1 MGSVTKIST
10 FPVYSKPAKPFSYMN
25 TPGPFH
31 LQRFLDA
38 QKNDYADALHEIKQG
53 HKQSHWIWFIFPQMR
68 GLGRSYMAEYYGIS
82 SIEEARAYLDN
93 PTLKARLIEISTAL
107 LQHKGKSTAYEILG
121 TIDAIK
127 VRSCM
132 TLFDHILPN
141 AIFAEVL
148 DAFYNGER
156 DKKTTQMIQS

>member
-1 MGSVTKIST
+1 
-10 FPVYSKPAKPFSYMN
+10 MN
-25 TPGPFH
+25 TQDSCN

-38 QKNDYADALHEIKQG
+38 QENNYADALREIKQG
-53 HKQSHWIWFIFPQMR
+53 YKQNHWIWFIFPQMR

-82 SIEEARAYLDN
+82 SIEEARAYLDH
-93 PTLKARLIEISTAL
+93 PTLKSRLIEISTAL
-107 LQHKGKSTAYEILG
+107 LQHKGRSTAYEILG

-127 VRSCM
+127 VRSSM

-148 DAFYNGER
+148 DAFYNSQR
-156 DKKTTQMIQS
+156 DELTLNLFQKSFTD

>member
-1 MGSVTKIST
+1 MKTQD
-10 FPVYSKPAKPFSYMN
+10 PFN
-25 TPGPFH
+25 

-53 HKQSHWIWFIFPQMR
+53 YKQNHWIWFIFPQMR

-93 PTLKARLIEISTAL
+93 PILKARLIEISTAL
-107 LQHKGKSTAYEILG
+107 LQHKDRSTAYEILG

-127 VRSCM
+127 VRSSM
-132 TLFDHILPN
+132 TLFDHIMPH
-141 AIFAEVL
+141 AIFAKVL
-148 DAFYNGER
+148 DAFYNSQR
-156 DKKTTQMIQS
+156 DEKTTQMIQS

>member
-1 MGSVTKIST
+1 
-10 FPVYSKPAKPFSYMN
+10 MN
-25 TPGPFH
+25 TPDTFN

-38 QKNDYADALHEIKQG
+38 QENDYADALHEIKQG
-53 HKQSHWIWFIFPQMR
+53 YKQSHWIWFIFPQMR
-68 GLGRSYMAEYYGIS
+68 GLGRSPMAENYGIT
-82 SIEEARAYLDN
+82 SIEEAQAYLEN
-93 PTLKARLIEISTAL
+93 PTLKKRLIEISTAL

-132 TLFDHILPN
+132 TLFDHIMPN

-148 DAFYNGER
+148 NAFYNSER
-156 DKKTTQMIQS
+156 DELTLNLLK

>member
-1 MGSVTKIST
+1 
-10 FPVYSKPAKPFSYMN
+10 MN
-25 TPGPFH
+25 TQDTFN

-38 QKNDYADALHEIKQG
+38 QKNDYADALREIKQG
-53 HKQSHWIWFIFPQMR
+53 YKQSHWIWYIFPQMR
-68 GLGRSYMAEYYGIS
+68 GLGHSSMAEYYGIS
-82 SIEEARAYLDN
+82 SIEEARAYLDH

-127 VRSCM
+127 VRSSM

-148 DAFYNGER
+148 DAFYNSQR
-156 DKKTTQMIQS
+156 DELTLKFISK

>member
-1 MGSVTKIST
+1 MKTQD
-10 FPVYSKPAKPFSYMN
+10 PFN
-25 TPGPFH
+25 

-53 HKQSHWIWFIFPQMR
+53 YKQSHWIWFIFPQIR
-68 GLGRSYMAEYYGIS
+68 GLGMSYMAEYYGIS

-93 PTLKARLIEISTAL
+93 PTLKARLLEISTAL

-127 VRSCM
+127 VRSSM
-132 TLFDHILPN
+132 TLFDHIMPH
-141 AIFAEVL
+141 AIFAKVL
-148 DAFYNGER
+148 DAFYNSQR
-156 DKKTTQMIQS
+156 DEKTTQMIQS

>member
-1 MGSVTKIST
+1 
-10 FPVYSKPAKPFSYMN
+10 MN
-25 TPGPFH
+25 TPDTFN

-38 QKNDYADALHEIKQG
+38 QENDYADALREIKQG
-53 HKQSHWIWFIFPQMR
+53 YKQSHWIWFIFPQMR
-68 GLGRSYMAEYYGIS
+68 GLGQRSMAEYYGIS

-93 PTLKARLIEISTAL
+93 PTLKARLLEISTAL

-127 VRSCM
+127 VRSSM
-132 TLFDHILPN
+132 TLFDHIMPH

-148 DAFYNGER
+148 DAFYNSER
-156 DKKTTQMIQS
+156 DDKTMQMIQS

>member
-1 MGSVTKIST
+1 
-10 FPVYSKPAKPFSYMN
+10 MN
-25 TPGPFH
+25 TPDTFN

-38 QKNDYADALHEIKQG
+38 QNIDYADALHEIKQG
-53 HKQSHWIWFIFPQMR
+53 YKQSHWIWFIFPQMR
-68 GLGRSYMAEYYGIS
+68 GLGRSSMAEYYGLS
-82 SIEEARAYLDN
+82 SIEEARAYLDH
-93 PTLKARLIEISTAL
+93 PILKARLIEISTAL

-127 VRSCM
+127 VRSSM

-148 DAFYNGER
+148 DAFYNSQR
-156 DKKTTQMIQS
+156 DELTLNLFQKSFTD